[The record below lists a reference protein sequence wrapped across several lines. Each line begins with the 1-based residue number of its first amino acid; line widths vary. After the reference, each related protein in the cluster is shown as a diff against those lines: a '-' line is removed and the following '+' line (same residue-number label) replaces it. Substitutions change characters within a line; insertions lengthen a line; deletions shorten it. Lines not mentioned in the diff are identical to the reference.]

1 MSDATKWMQDER
13 LKDIPKEKLD
23 FLQSIFFESQNL
35 SDKERLPFFLS
46 LASKSRNKNISFSE
60 EETSR
65 IMEILKENSTPAD
78 IEKMNRFMAMAKK
91 KQRRI
96 HSPLFLFIFYSS
108 VVSISVSVT
117 SVKSSTDFSKA
128 ATQ

>member
-78 IEKMNRFMAMAKK
+78 IEKMNRFKAMAKK
-91 KQRRI
+91 K
-96 HSPLFLFIFYSS
+96 
-108 VVSISVSVT
+108 
-117 SVKSSTDFSKA
+117 
-128 ATQ
+128 